1 MDRLI
6 QLIQSAHLSI
16 YDYYQGGGPIQLQ
29 GSYFHNHVVRRLEQ
43 FMLFQ

>member
-6 QLIQSAHLSI
+6 KLVQSAHLSI
-16 YDYYQGGGPIQLQ
+16 HDYQGGGPIQLQ